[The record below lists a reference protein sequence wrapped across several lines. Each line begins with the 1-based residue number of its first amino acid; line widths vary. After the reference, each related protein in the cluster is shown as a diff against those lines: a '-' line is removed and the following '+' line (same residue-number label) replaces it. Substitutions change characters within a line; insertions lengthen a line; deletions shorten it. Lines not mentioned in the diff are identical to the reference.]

1 MKFKS
6 RKKFHTCQADGEL
19 CSPSARLCRF
29 FCEYAS
35 VMLGCGATCLRITKN
50 LNRMAAAVDGRVDLV
65 ILPSHVLVA
74 LTRADGNEC
83 VQYEAPIAKLPIDFA
98 INTRLSNL
106 SWKVAEKRITVD
118 RAAEMFWRIVDSG
131 RMSPLWVWLLVVA
144 ANMSFCRIFGG
155 DWGAVALVG
164 IATLAGFRLKT
175 WLMGRGM
182 DAKPVFALSAFVAA
196 LISIIGYFV
205 AGLTATP
212 NVALATSVLFLI
224 PGIPYINA
232 VSDMLAGHYLC
243 AFSRFM
249 NALLLTACIAAG
261 MACAILLLRVDMFQP
276 V

>member
-1 MKFKS
+1 
-6 RKKFHTCQADGEL
+6 
-19 CSPSARLCRF
+19 
-29 FCEYAS
+29 
-35 VMLGCGATCLRITKN
+35 MLGCGATCLRITKN

-131 RMSPLWVWLLVVA
+131 RISPLWVWLLVVA

-155 DWGAVALVG
+155 DWGSVVLVG
-164 IATLAGFRLKT
+164 IATLAGYRLKT

-196 LISIIGYFV
+196 LISITGYFV
-205 AGLTATP
+205 TGLTATP